1 MFTQSFDMPGPAGR
15 LETVLM
21 TPSAAPAAA
30 ALLLHAHPLHG
41 GTMHFKLL
49 FRIAKVLQG
58 KGRAVLRF
66 NFRGVGRSQ
75 GVHDQGRGEQDDVRA
90 AIDYLERAF
99 PAVPV
104 VLGGYSFGA
113 VMALRVSDSDSRVG
127 SVLALGSPVASLD
140 RLRRPM
146 PRLFVQG
153 ARDVFGDAAAI
164 RSYVDDAPSGARLVL
179 VPEADHYF
187 DGHIDTVESIVSDW
201 L

>member
-1 MFTQSFDMPGPAGR
+1 
-15 LETVLM
+15 
-21 TPSAAPAAA
+21 
-30 ALLLHAHPLHG
+30 
-41 GTMHFKLL
+41 MHFKLL

-90 AIDYLERAF
+90 ALDYLERAF

-113 VMALRVSDSDSRVG
+113 VMALRVSESDSRVG
-127 SVLALGSPVASLD
+127 SVLALGSPVAFLV

-179 VPEADHYF
+179 VPEADHSF